1 MATADQIKAL
11 IRSHWSE
18 EPERFFTTALQVAAH
33 EARQGHGALATEI
46 KDMVDEARRQD
57 HRSKILSFPVEL
69 EGLISREEP
78 RTALPA
84 LVLSK
89 ALEERI
95 TKVLREYRQRD
106 KLRVHNLSPRRKLL
120 LTGPPGTG
128 KTMTARVLAHEIRL
142 PLYTVLVD
150 KMVTRFMGETS
161 AKLRLIFEQIA
172 RTPGVYLLDEF
183 DAIGGCRS
191 LDNDVGEMRRVLNSL
206 LQFIEQDH
214 SDSLILGA
222 TNTPNLLDHAL
233 FRRFDDVLTYQFP
246 GEKER
251 LALIK
256 NMLGVFLGNRFGWK
270 SVLEVSKGLS
280 HAEIDLACRDAM
292 KDAILADRET
302 VTGARLTESFG
313 ERKGAQKSS

>member
-11 IRSHWSE
+11 IRSHWSD

-33 EARQGHGALATEI
+33 EARQGHGSLATEI
-46 KDMVDEARRQD
+46 KEMVDEARKKS
-57 HRSKILSFPVEL
+57 HESTVISFPSEL

-89 ALEERI
+89 AQEDRI
-95 TKVLREYRQRD
+95 DKVLREYRQRD
-106 KLRVHNLSPRRKLL
+106 KLRAHNLSPRRKLL

-128 KTMTARVLAHEIRL
+128 KTMTAKVLAHELHL
-142 PLYTVLVD
+142 PLFTVLVD
-150 KMVTRFMGETS
+150 KMVTRFMGETA
-161 AKLRLIFEQIA
+161 AKLRQIFEQIA
-172 RTPGVYLLDEF
+172 RVPGVYLLDEF

-222 TNTPNLLDHAL
+222 TNTPDLLDHAL
-233 FRRFDDVLTYQFP
+233 FRRFDDVLTYDRP
-246 GEKER
+246 SKDER
-251 LALIK
+251 QTLIK
-256 NMLGVFLGNRFGWK
+256 NVLGLFLGARFGWK
-270 SVLEVSKGLS
+270 TVLETSDGLS
-280 HAEIDLACRDAM
+280 HAEVDLACRDAM
-292 KDAILADRET
+292 KDAILSDRET
-302 VTGARLTESFG
+302 VTGSGLAKALR
-313 ERKGAQKSS
+313 ERKGTRKTP

>member
-11 IRSHWSE
+11 IRSHWSD

-33 EARQGHGALATEI
+33 EARQGHAALATEI
-46 KDMVDEARRQD
+46 KEMVDEARRKS
-57 HRSKILSFPVEL
+57 HPSKVVAFPVEL
-69 EGLISREEP
+69 EGLIGREEP

-84 LVLSK
+84 LVLPK

-95 TKVLREYRQRD
+95 NKVLREYRERD
-106 KLRVHNLSPRRKLL
+106 KLRAHNLSPRRKLL

-128 KTMTARVLAHEIRL
+128 KTMTAKVLAHELRL
-142 PLYTVLVD
+142 PLFTVLVD
-150 KMVTRFMGETS
+150 KMVTRFMGETA
-161 AKLRLIFEQIA
+161 AKLRQIFEQIA
-172 RTPGVYLLDEF
+172 RVPGVYLLDEF

-222 TNTPNLLDHAL
+222 TNTPDLLDHAL
-233 FRRFDDVLTYQFP
+233 FRRFDDVLIYERP
-246 GEKER
+246 GKIER
-251 LALIK
+251 QALIK
-256 NMLGVFLGNRFGWK
+256 NVLGLFLGTRFGWK
-270 SVLEVSKGLS
+270 TVLEVSEGLS

-292 KDAILADRET
+292 KDAILSDRET
-302 VTGARLTESFG
+302 VTGSGLTAALK
-313 ERKGAQKSS
+313 ERRGGRKTP

>member
-11 IRSHWSE
+11 IRSHWSD

-33 EARQGHGALATEI
+33 EARQGHSALATEI
-46 KDMVDEARRQD
+46 KEIVDGARRKNHQ
-57 HRSKILSFPVEL
+57 SKIHAFPVEL

-84 LVLSK
+84 LVVQKPLQT
-89 ALEERI
+89 RI
-95 TKVLREYRQRD
+95 EKVLREYRERD
-106 KLRVHNLSPRRKLL
+106 KLRAHDLHPRRKLL

-128 KTMTARVLAHEIRL
+128 KTMTARVLAHELRL

-150 KMVTRFMGETS
+150 KMVTRFMGETA
-161 AKLRLIFEQIA
+161 AKLRQIFEQIA
-172 RTPGVYLLDEF
+172 KTPGVYLLDEF

-233 FRRFDDVLTYQFP
+233 FRRFDDVLEYGLP
-246 GEKER
+246 GKEER
-251 LALIK
+251 KKLIS
-256 NMLGVFLGNRFGWK
+256 NVLGMLLGNRFGWSK
-270 SVLEVSKGLS
+270 VLEFSNGLS

-292 KDAILADRET
+292 KEAILNDKDAVSGASLTSALRERT
-302 VTGARLTESFG
+302 SA
-313 ERKGAQKSS
+313 KSIK

>member
-11 IRSHWSE
+11 IRSHWSD

-46 KDMVDEARRQD
+46 KEMVDGARRRD
-57 HRSKILSFPVEL
+57 HQSKIHSFPVEL
-69 EGLISREEP
+69 EGLIGREEP
-78 RTALPA
+78 FTALPA
-84 LVLSK
+84 LVLQN
-89 ALEERI
+89 ALRKRI
-95 TKVLREYRQRD
+95 EKVLREYRERD
-106 KLRVHNLSPRRKLL
+106 KLRAHNLQPRRKLL

-128 KTMTARVLAHEIRL
+128 KTMTAKVLAHELRL
-142 PLYTVLVD
+142 PLYTIQVD
-150 KMVTRFMGETS
+150 KMVTRFMGETA
-161 AKLRLIFEQIA
+161 AKLRQIFEQIA
-172 RTPGVYLLDEF
+172 KIPGVYLLDEF

-233 FRRFDDVLTYQFP
+233 FRRFDDVLEYSLP
-246 GEKER
+246 GKEER
-251 LALIK
+251 KELIT
-256 NMLGVFLGNRFGWK
+256 NILGLFLGNRFGWVK
-270 SVLEVSKGLS
+270 VLDMSENLS

-292 KDAILADRET
+292 KEAILNDKET
-302 VTGARLTESFG
+302 VTSAILTASLSD
-313 ERKGAQKSS
+313 RNTAKSIK

>member
-11 IRSHWSE
+11 IRSHWSD

-33 EARQGHGALATEI
+33 EARQGHAALATEI
-46 KDMVDEARRQD
+46 KEMVDEARRKS
-57 HRSKILSFPVEL
+57 HPSKVVAFPVEL
-69 EGLISREEP
+69 EGLIGREEP

-84 LVLSK
+84 LVLPK

-95 TKVLREYRQRD
+95 NKVLREYRERD
-106 KLRVHNLSPRRKLL
+106 KLRAHNHSPRRKLL

-128 KTMTARVLAHEIRL
+128 KTMTAKVLAHELRL
-142 PLYTVLVD
+142 PLFTVLVD
-150 KMVTRFMGETS
+150 KMVTRFMGETA
-161 AKLRLIFEQIA
+161 AKLRQIFEQIA
-172 RTPGVYLLDEF
+172 RVPGVYLLDEF

-222 TNTPNLLDHAL
+222 TNTPDLLDHAL
-233 FRRFDDVLTYQFP
+233 FRRFDDVLIYERP
-246 GEKER
+246 GKIER
-251 LALIK
+251 QALIK
-256 NMLGVFLGNRFGWK
+256 NVLGLFLGTRFGWK
-270 SVLEVSKGLS
+270 TVLEVSEGLS

-292 KDAILADRET
+292 KDAILSDRET
-302 VTGARLTESFG
+302 VTGSGLTAALK
-313 ERKGAQKSS
+313 ERRGGRKTP

>member
-33 EARQGHGALATEI
+33 EARQGHGALASEI
-46 KDMVDEARRQD
+46 KEMVDEARRRN
-57 HRSKILSFPVEL
+57 HESKVVSFPVEL

-84 LVLSK
+84 LVLPK

-95 TKVLREYRQRD
+95 NKVLREYRQRD
-106 KLRVHNLSPRRKLL
+106 KLRAHNLSPRRKLL

-128 KTMTARVLAHEIRL
+128 KTMTAKVLAHELRL
-142 PLYTVLVD
+142 PLFTVLVD
-150 KMVTRFMGETS
+150 KMVTRFMGETA
-161 AKLRLIFEQIA
+161 AKLRQIFEQIA
-172 RTPGVYLLDEF
+172 RVPGVYLLDEF

-222 TNTPNLLDHAL
+222 TNTPELLDHAL
-233 FRRFDDVLTYQFP
+233 FRRFDDVLTYNRP
-246 GEKER
+246 GKNER
-251 LALIK
+251 QSLIK
-256 NMLGVFLGNRFGWK
+256 NVLGLFLGDRFGWK
-270 SVLEVSKGLS
+270 SVLDASDGLS

-292 KDAILADRET
+292 KDAILSDRET
-302 VTGARLTESFG
+302 VTGSGLAAALK
-313 ERKGAQKSS
+313 ERRGAHEAL

>member
-11 IRSHWSE
+11 IRSHWSD

-46 KDMVDEARRQD
+46 KEMVDEARRKN
-57 HRSKILSFPVEL
+57 HESKVVAFPVEL
-69 EGLISREEP
+69 EGLIRRDEP

-84 LVLSK
+84 LVLPR
-89 ALEERI
+89 ALEDRI
-95 TKVLREYRQRD
+95 SKVLREYRERD
-106 KLRVHNLSPRRKLL
+106 KLRAHNLSPRRKLL

-128 KTMTARVLAHEIRL
+128 KTMTAKVLAHELRL
-142 PLYTVLVD
+142 PLFTVLVD
-150 KMVTRFMGETS
+150 KMVTRFMGETA
-161 AKLRLIFEQIA
+161 AKLRQIFEQIA
-172 RTPGVYLLDEF
+172 RVPGVYLLDEF

-222 TNTPNLLDHAL
+222 TNTPDLLDHAL
-233 FRRFDDVLTYQFP
+233 FRRFDDVLTYERP
-246 GEKER
+246 GKNER
-251 LALIK
+251 QALIT
-256 NMLGVFLGNRFGWK
+256 NVLGLFLGTRFGWK
-270 SVLEVSKGLS
+270 TVLEASDGLS

-292 KDAILADRET
+292 KDAILSDRET
-302 VTGARLTESFG
+302 VSGSGLATALKERRGARKTP
-313 ERKGAQKSS
+313 